1 MSAVNQLLSKAM
13 STSSEEE
20 AMSCLRMA
28 RKKSKTFDIEV
39 STSGEFNGHSAQ
51 YWYDKAV
58 TYYNAAKKKQE
69 DPGLTLEQQKR
80 LYKMYEEAERAS
92 TALYEK
98 HEKLK
103 IENSTLRTKL
113 GAETNKYMEGL
124 GFGFLIGSV
133 IAFMVGVLIL

>member
-1 MSAVNQLLSKAM
+1 MSTVNQLLSKAM

-28 RKKSKTFDIEV
+28 RKKSNTLELN
-39 STSGEFNGHSAQ
+39 SSPNEFNGHTAQ

-69 DPGLTLEQQKR
+69 TAGLTVEQQKR
-80 LYKMYEEAERAS
+80 LYKMYEEAESAS

-98 HEKLK
+98 ISKLN
-103 IENSTLRTKL
+103 IENSLLKTKVA
-113 GAETNKYMEGL
+113 AEANKYMDGL
-124 GFGFLIGSV
+124 GFGFLIGAV
-133 IAFMVGVLIL
+133 ISFMVGVLIL

>member
-1 MSAVNQLLSKAM
+1 MSTVNQLLSKAM

-28 RKKSKTFDIEV
+28 RKKSNTFDGGV

-51 YWYDKAV
+51 YWYDKAA

-69 DPGLTLEQQKR
+69 TSGLTTEQQVH
-80 LYKMYEEAERAS
+80 LYKMYEQSERAS

-98 HEKLK
+98 YEKLK
-103 IENSTLRTKL
+103 LENLSLRTKL

-124 GFGFLIGSV
+124 GFGFLIGSLLAL
-133 IAFMVGVLIL
+133 IIGVLIL